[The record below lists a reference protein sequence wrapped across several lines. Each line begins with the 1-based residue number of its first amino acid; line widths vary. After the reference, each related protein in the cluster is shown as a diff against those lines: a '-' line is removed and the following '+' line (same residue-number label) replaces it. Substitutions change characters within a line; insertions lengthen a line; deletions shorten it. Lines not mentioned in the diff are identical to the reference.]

1 MDIGMNAFHPDFI
14 KVNYPDFMK
23 DHITSSKGS
32 MAMTQYVEKKR
43 LEKPHHGTV
52 HGVSKNPEML
62 LPKTFAVYSRAG
74 MPK

>member
-1 MDIGMNAFHPDFI
+1 MNAFHPDFI
-14 KVNYPDFMK
+14 KTHYPDFMK

-43 LEKPHHGTV
+43 LEKPNHGTI
-52 HGVSKNPEML
+52 HGVTNDPHRLM
-62 LPKTFAVYSRAG
+62 PKTFAVYSRAG

>member
-1 MDIGMNAFHPDFI
+1 MGIGMNAFHPEFI
-14 KVNYPDFMK
+14 KTHYPDFMK

-43 LEKPHHGTV
+43 LEKPNHGTI
-52 HGVSKNPEML
+52 HGVTKNDAML
-62 LPKTFAVYSRAG
+62 MPKTFAVYSRAG

>member
-1 MDIGMNAFHPDFI
+1 
-14 KVNYPDFMK
+14 MK

-43 LEKPHHGTV
+43 LEKPHHGTIQ
-52 HGVSKNPEML
+52 GVSKNPEML

>member
-1 MDIGMNAFHPDFI
+1 MNAFHPEFI
-14 KVNYPDFMK
+14 KTHYPDLLK

-32 MAMTQYVEKKR
+32 LAMTKYVEKKR
-43 LEKPHHGTV
+43 LEKPNHGTISGFA
-52 HGVSKNPEML
+52 HTKEIL